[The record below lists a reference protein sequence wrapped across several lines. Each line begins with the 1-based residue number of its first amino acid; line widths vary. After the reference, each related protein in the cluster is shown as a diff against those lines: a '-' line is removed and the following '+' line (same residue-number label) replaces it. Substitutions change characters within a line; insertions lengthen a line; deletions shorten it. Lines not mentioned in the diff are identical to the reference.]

1 MKKKILYIC
10 FGQVYSARERKQ
22 FQILGNGLGHLKN
35 QIRIENW
42 SSKTSIWKTEVLDV
56 KDNLTN
62 VIARLRSCSR
72 CFEIDGASA
81 PYMCDSEVL
90 L

>member
-1 MKKKILYIC
+1 MMNYSKLKFSEYMQNISRSKI
-10 FGQVYSARERKQ
+10 FGKFVLSLGAPKQ
-22 FQILGNGLGHLKN
+22 
-35 QIRIENW
+35 
-42 SSKTSIWKTEVLDV
+42 TIWKTQVLDINN
-56 KDNLTN
+56 NLTN